1 MDRLA
6 ALLEVRE
13 NGAQAQAERANQLL
27 AVLQVDALD
36 PAATTEADAL
46 IEAYLHD
53 PYLTKDLASPGGIE

>member
-1 MDRLA
+1 MHRLA
-6 ALLEVRE
+6 ALREVQE
-13 NGAQAQAERANQLL
+13 KGAQAQAARANELL

-53 PYLTKDLASPGGIE
+53 PYLTKNAGD

>member
-1 MDRLA
+1 MHRLA
-6 ALLEVRE
+6 ALREVQE
-13 NGAQAQAERANQLL
+13 KGARARAQAERANELL

-53 PYLTKDLASPGGIE
+53 PYLTKNAGD